1 VPRSACS
8 RYTGHASPMV
18 ILSPSSSD
26 SETKSIT
33 DSIVGTNSLY
43 AAWQEG
49 TTTSC
54 EESGPIDYSSG
65 P

>member
-1 VPRSACS
+1 
-8 RYTGHASPMV
+8 MV